1 MDSGQKKEAWKR
13 LAYYYRQALGRQY
26 PPSQEHLHS
35 IATNWAELYRCRLH
49 EGLQVPIMAMLEV
62 VEDGILGE
70 EEVTQAVRSL
80 KRGRSGG
87 SSGMRAKD
95 LK

>member
-1 MDSGQKKEAWKR
+1 
-13 LAYYYRQALGRQY
+13 
-26 PPSQEHLHS
+26 
-35 IATNWAELYRCRLH
+35 
-49 EGLQVPIMAMLEV
+49 MAMLEV